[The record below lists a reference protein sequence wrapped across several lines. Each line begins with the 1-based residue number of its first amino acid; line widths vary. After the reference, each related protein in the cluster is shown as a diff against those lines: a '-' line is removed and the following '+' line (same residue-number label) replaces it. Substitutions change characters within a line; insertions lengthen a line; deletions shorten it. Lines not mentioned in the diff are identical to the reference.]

1 MAKAEVQ
8 NLVFV
13 FMLALLV
20 IGLVMIFGFKAIS
33 DLMVKST
40 EADFIRFKT
49 ALERDIGAIST
60 EAGSS
65 ELLDLKLPVGYNQM
79 CFVDD
84 DLIGSPSP
92 PANLNPIIKN
102 SISSGIQKNIF
113 LIKSRASAESFYV
126 GKINIPDPDPTD
138 SANPLFLCT
147 DTSSGRVAFRITG
160 RGNYVEISES

>member
-13 FMLALLV
+13 FILALLV
-20 IGLVMIFGFKAIS
+20 IALVMIFGFKAIR

-49 ALERDIGAIST
+49 SLERDISAITT

-65 ELLDLKLPVGYNQM
+65 ELLDLKLPAGYNQI

-84 DLIGSPSP
+84 GLIGSSSPS
-92 PANLNPIIKN
+92 ASLNSIIKN
-102 SISSGIQKNIF
+102 SISSGVKKNIF
-113 LIKSRASAESFYV
+113 LVKSKASVESFYA
-126 GKINIPDPDPTD
+126 GKINIPDPDLTD
-138 SANPLFLCT
+138 SANPLFLCA
-147 DTSSGRVAFRITG
+147 DASSGRATFRITG